1 MALDSKYCAIFRS
14 FAAAC
19 AAILLIASTRSG
31 RRLVR
36 SVAVGGGAVGVAGAI
51 AGVSPSAVLNNP
63 PTLFPLGSLP
73 AIGWIGGMSGSRGW
87 SKLFHTGW
95 LRVTLGADGLP
106 TGGATLPGTR
116 PLGSSCGTGSN
127 GPGDGAVGVMS
138 DQAGGLGN
146 ASCSPPLGLGRGNLA
161 PGIGV
166 KSGGGGM
173 VVVLS
178 RSAFLPSTSQSAV
191 GGGWYWKGDRT
202 RILLAASA
210 PRNVHLN
217 FFGRKAV
224 ASLNPA
230 GASPRIKTG
239 DCSGGSSLAAF
250 IPNGASNSVA
260 CANPCPVCPPPIS
273 SPPPAAAG
281 PINGSLD
288 ASQYA
293 APLTGLPWANSS
305 SALGPSDRRAAVA
318 DSNPDLIASNGC

>member
-116 PLGSSCGTGSN
+116 PLGYLDPNPTVGSN
-127 GPGDGAVGVMS
+127 WRC
-138 DQAGGLGN
+138 LIH
-146 ASCSPPLGLGRGNLA
+146 PLGPTSLLPHHRPGRLNLCRSYFLA
-161 PGIGV
+161 VACPATSPRRSANHQRPTSRATSRYGRALTSRGCLTCRR
-166 KSGGGGM
+166 S
-173 VVVLS
+173 S
-178 RSAFLPSTSQSAV
+178 RSLVSCRVGRVWVGCLRPLKETHLLLHLPLPLRHHPLPPTSPTC
-191 GGGWYWKGDRT
+191 GRIEWRRLT
-202 RILLAASA
+202 RS
-210 PRNVHLN
+210 R
-217 FFGRKAV
+217 RRRRR
-224 ASLNPA
+224 
-230 GASPRIKTG
+230 RI
-239 DCSGGSSLAAF
+239 
-250 IPNGASNSVA
+250 
-260 CANPCPVCPPPIS
+260 
-273 SPPPAAAG
+273 
-281 PINGSLD
+281 
-288 ASQYA
+288 
-293 APLTGLPWANSS
+293 
-305 SALGPSDRRAAVA
+305 
-318 DSNPDLIASNGC
+318 